1 MERLETAVKWVAVV
15 LGVMLALWLPL
26 VASVRHFE
34 LAAAK
39 DLAASMWITRAES
52 LRLMR
57 YHGTYGLKV
66 THDRVYIRR
75 DSRWIQVLERR
86 EGGPQESG
94 GTPALPVSS

>member
-1 MERLETAVKWVAVV
+1 MGKIALFLKRFVV
-15 LGVMLALWLPL
+15 LTGILLSLWLPM
-26 VASVRHFE
+26 VAFVQY
-34 LAAAK
+34 LNAATGK
-39 DLAASMWITRAES
+39 EILEPIWITRAES

-57 YHGTYGLKV
+57 YHGTNALKV
-66 THDRVYIRR
+66 TRDRAYIRR